1 MIIQQNGLRILKKGV
16 FLSILKPKKK
26 SSPQSQNASEGSAP
40 MLDNETSKKHVNSE
54 KVFQEDAISSP
65 KCDFKCFSRRKIT

>member
-1 MIIQQNGLRILKKGV
+1 MIIQQNGLRILKKG
-16 FLSILKPKKK
+16 FLSILKPKK
-26 SSPQSQNASEGSAP
+26 SPQSQNASEGSAP

-65 KCDFKCFSRRKIT
+65 KRDFKCFSRRKIT